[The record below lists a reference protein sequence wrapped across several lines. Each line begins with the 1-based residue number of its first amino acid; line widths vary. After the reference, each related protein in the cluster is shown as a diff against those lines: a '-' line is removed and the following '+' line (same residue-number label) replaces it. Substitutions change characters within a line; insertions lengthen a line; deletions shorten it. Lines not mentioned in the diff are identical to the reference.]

1 MAHTETT
8 IDGKVVTP
16 GGVATGGSIKCTLI
30 GVVHGDDGTT
40 ENVILGFSRETIAAT
55 GDVDFTL
62 PSNDALTPAGSYYQF
77 DYEVTSPILY
87 QATKN
92 YVVNSSPSTQDIG
105 DLPEYG
111 GAVAGSVQG
120 WISYD
125 GTIAAFEA
133 AYPAAAGYRNFV
145 AVVRQGSS
153 LADYELRCLKNSSD
167 TYEWVVV
174 VGAS

>member
-1 MAHTETT
+1 MAVTETT
-8 IDGKVVTP
+8 IQGKVRTP
-16 GGVATGGSIKCTLI
+16 GGVATGGTIKCSLI
-30 GVVHGDDGTT
+30 GVHHLDDGGT
-40 ENVILGFSRETIAAT
+40 EHVIMGFSRETIASD
-55 GDVDFTL
+55 GSVSFTL
-62 PSNDALTPAGSYYQF
+62 PSNDTLTPAGSYYRF
-77 DYEVTSPILY
+77 DYEITGPIVHEE
-87 QATKN
+87 TKN

-111 GAVAGSVQG
+111 GAVAGNVQG
-120 WISYD
+120 WLSYD